1 MLQGF
6 SCVSFFFKPPWSKVK
21 HYIDE
26 FLDPSKASSVDNL
39 TVSEAPKFLN
49 IAEVDSYDAISL
61 SPTSDYQMHLR
72 RSPNSSFINNYNAVM
87 LQVWRANMNIQPFF
101 NYYKAVSYMP
111 AYFSKSIIG
120 NFTNSNRSM
129 QQNKINV
136 PKC

>member
-6 SCVSFFFKPPWSKVK
+6 SCVSFFKPPWSKVK

-72 RSPNSSFINNYNAVM
+72 RSPNSSFINITM
-87 LQVWRANMNIQPFF
+87 QLC
-101 NYYKAVSYMP
+101 YKYGGL
-111 AYFSKSIIG
+111 I
-120 NFTNSNRSM
+120 
-129 QQNKINV
+129 
-136 PKC
+136 